1 MPVQRCK
8 RYVFNRVSLNL
19 LTRMFYQLLGGGGG
33 GNVLSSLLELR
44 TIRILVLYTGTAR
57 IQRNSRKE
65 TKRGKEKEKNT

>member
-33 GNVLSSLLELR
+33 GPFFRRSSNYVRFEF
-44 TIRILVLYTGTAR
+44 
-57 IQRNSRKE
+57 
-65 TKRGKEKEKNT
+65 

>member
-19 LTRMFYQLLGGGGG
+19 LTRMFCQLLGGGG